1 MHSVKWCKDWAYSL
15 HLNKCC
21 LTPHYHA
28 HQDSCQSQYSLESLI
43 LLCITDQCPWSL
55 LWTLGWL
62 VHVWLFT
69 YPVTT
74 KDTIS
79 WSTYLDHIP
88 SMWCWLILTLCFLK
102 CFLQNSY
109 MLPCFLL
116 PSVRYYLA
124 QLKGKIKI
132 LVRLWKTPFWLDSGN
147 SKKMVKA
154 DSFYICFS
162 SFPTILTLSSI
173 CFFLYYYVKSIT
185 LWNHQ
190 FTT

>member
-88 SMWCWLILTLCFLK
+88 SMWCWLILTLCFFK
-102 CFLQNSY
+102 MFLTE
-109 MLPCFLL
+109 FLHVTL
-116 PSVRYYLA
+116 LFAAFGSLLFSAVEGKNKDFGPSVKDAILTGLR
-124 QLKGKIKI
+124 QLKGNGKSW
-132 LVRLWKTPFWLDSGN
+132 LVLYLFFIISHYSYVVVNML
-147 SKKMVKA
+147 
-154 DSFYICFS
+154 
-162 SFPTILTLSSI
+162 LSLLL
-173 CFFLYYYVKSIT
+173 C
-185 LWNHQ
+185 
-190 FTT
+190 

>member
-1 MHSVKWCKDWAYSL
+1 MYYWSMSL
-15 HLNKCC
+15 NFTLDSWLLSSC
-21 LTPHYHA
+21 LTIY
-28 HQDSCQSQYSLESLI
+28 
-43 LLCITDQCPWSL
+43 
-55 LWTLGWL
+55 
-62 VHVWLFT
+62 
-69 YPVTT
+69 
-74 KDTIS
+74 
-79 WSTYLDHIP
+79 IP
-88 SMWCWLILTLCFLK
+88 SYHKRYNFMVNLSGSYSFNVLLTNSYFVLFFK

>member
-1 MHSVKWCKDWAYSL
+1 MHSVKWCKDWVYSL

-124 QLKGKIKI
+124 QLKEKIRFWSVCERRHFDWTPATERNGKSW
-132 LVRLWKTPFWLDSGN
+132 LVLYLFFIISHYSYVVVNML
-147 SKKMVKA
+147 
-154 DSFYICFS
+154 
-162 SFPTILTLSSI
+162 LSLLL
-173 CFFLYYYVKSIT
+173 C
-185 LWNHQ
+185 
-190 FTT
+190 